1 MGHDIVLAE
10 LQGISFI
17 SGILEGKLMYY
28 YDHKYHKRL
37 KWHFAKED
45 SILVFLFVLALL
57 SAAIPFWLA

>member
-1 MGHDIVLAE
+1 
-10 LQGISFI
+10 
-17 SGILEGKLMYY
+17 MYY

-45 SILVFLFVLALL
+45 TILVFLFVLALL